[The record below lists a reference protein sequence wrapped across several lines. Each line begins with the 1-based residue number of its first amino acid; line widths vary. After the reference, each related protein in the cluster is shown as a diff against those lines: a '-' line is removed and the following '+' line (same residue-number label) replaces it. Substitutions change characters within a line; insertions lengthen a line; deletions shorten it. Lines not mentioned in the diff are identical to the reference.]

1 MGNVLELEKEM
12 GRMGKP
18 KRISVSSKR
27 QITIP
32 KEFYENLNISEE
44 VLCEVVDG
52 ALIIKPV
59 QEVVDFSEFILR
71 DLVNEGYQG
80 EELLHEFTHRK
91 SQIRPALSQ
100 MIAENR
106 DHIVYSNTEDYFNHL
121 LDEEEDE

>member
-1 MGNVLELEKEM
+1 MGNVLELEKET

-32 KEFYENLNISEE
+32 KEFYESLKISEE
-44 VLCEVVDG
+44 VLCQVVDG

-59 QEVVDFSEFILR
+59 QEEVDFSEFILR

-121 LDEEEDE
+121 MDEEEDE

>member
-1 MGNVLELEKEM
+1 MGNVLELEKET

-44 VLCEVVDG
+44 VLCQVVDG

-59 QEVVDFSEFILR
+59 QEEVDFSEFILR

-80 EELLHEFTHRK
+80 EELLNEFTNRK

-121 LDEEEDE
+121 MGEEEDE

>member
-1 MGNVLELEKEM
+1 MGNVLELEKET

-32 KEFYENLNISEE
+32 KEFYESLNISEE
-44 VLCEVVDG
+44 VLCQVVDG

-59 QEVVDFSEFILR
+59 QEEVDFSEFILR

-121 LDEEEDE
+121 MDEEEDE